1 MAENGMQKNKE
12 EKMNPQVKVSLN
24 ILPFGCIRLQISG
37 AENPVL
43 KSKKEK
49 PRYVEPLITN
59 VEKVDIHFFEDGET
73 YSAPK
78 TTAG

>member
-1 MAENGMQKNKE
+1 MA
-12 EKMNPQVKVSLN
+12 PQVKVSLN
-24 ILPFGCIRLQISG
+24 ILPFGSINFQISG
-37 AENPVL
+37 AENPIVE
-43 KSKKEK
+43 SETEK

-73 YSAPK
+73 YSVPK